1 MCLLG
6 GCTIAGL
13 ALKNLKTKARSKR
26 AHQCFNGPAPQIF
39 RWEEPPPRLLTQTE
53 FVDDGLIA
61 FGIVCFEVVEQAATL
76 ADQHEKA
83 AARAMVFLVRFK
95 VFRQLTDPLA

>member
-6 GCTIAGL
+6 GCTIAGRV
-13 ALKNLKTKARSKR
+13 LKNFKPKARSN
-26 AHQCFNGPAPQIF
+26 AHTNALMARPPHIL
-39 RWEEPPPRLLTQTE
+39 RREKPPPRLLTQTE

-83 AARAMVFLVRFK
+83 AA
-95 VFRQLTDPLA
+95 